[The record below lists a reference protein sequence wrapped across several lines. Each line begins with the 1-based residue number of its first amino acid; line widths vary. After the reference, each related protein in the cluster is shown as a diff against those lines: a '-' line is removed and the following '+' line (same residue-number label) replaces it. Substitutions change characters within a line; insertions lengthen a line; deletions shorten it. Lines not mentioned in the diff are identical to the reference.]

1 MDEKQKNIISRVK
14 VPKVIHHRK
23 IIKGEEY
30 KMKVIRSYAVPNKAV
45 NVQRILQQLI
55 EIEMEKIVNT
65 NSVNSPASH
74 EKITLGGDCA

>member
-1 MDEKQKNIISRVK
+1 
-14 VPKVIHHRK
+14 
-23 IIKGEEY
+23 
-30 KMKVIRSYAVPNKAV
+30 MKVIRSYAVPNKAV

>member
-1 MDEKQKNIISRVK
+1 
-14 VPKVIHHRK
+14 
-23 IIKGEEY
+23 
-30 KMKVIRSYAVPNKAV
+30 MKVIRSYAVPNKAV

-74 EKITLGGDCA
+74 EKLL